1 MLEKLKLI
9 LGVQDAE
16 QDGVLSFAL
25 ETVQDEVKNYCHI
38 DEIPTALENI
48 VVRMAA
54 DLCRS
59 EGYGQAEKPQTVQSV
74 SRRGCYCQLR
84 QRAGHRRDNRRKIHS
99 GRLLGAAECVS
110 PVKVV
115 TVMFGNHTPRERPWN
130 RLTRIQPPLPAQD
143 IKKELTGSTGPKTA
157 LFIRASSV
165 PCQRSATPAHRR
177 TRSRISAGI

>member
-59 EGYGQAEKPQTVQSV
+59 EGYGQAEKTQTVQSV
-74 SRRGCYCQLR
+74 SRG
-84 QRAGHRRDNRRKIHS
+84 D
-99 GRLLGAAECVS
+99 
-110 PVKVV
+110 V
-115 TVMFGNHTPRERPWN
+115 TVSYGSEPATAEITGGKSILDDYAAQLNAFR
-130 RLTRIQPPLPAQD
+130 RLRW
-143 IKKELTGSTGPKTA
+143 
-157 LFIRASSV
+157 
-165 PCQRSATPAHRR
+165 
-177 TRSRISAGI
+177 